1 MRIGRQ
7 GEGGSAIGNR
17 FPEEGGHRERI
28 RRMFAAIAPR
38 YDLLNHVLSLN
49 VDRFWRRFT
58 ARQLRPYLSPT
69 ALVLDLC
76 CGTGDLALELARQTE
91 VIGVDFCRPMLRIG
105 QAKIARRC
113 ARVVLVEGDAL
124 QLPFPDGVFSAVTI
138 AFGLRN
144 LESPEQGL
152 REIHR
157 VLRPGGVAAV
167 LEFSRPSLPIFRHV
181 FLFYFRNLLPRIGRW
196 ISGVPGPY
204 DHLRDS
210 VQAFLNQRELARLM
224 EAVGFTAVRYVNLT
238 GGIAAL
244 HLGEKAP

>member
-1 MRIGRQ
+1 MSNSITK
-7 GEGGSAIGNR
+7 GGD
-17 FPEEGGHRERI
+17 HRERV
-28 RRMFAAIAPR
+28 RHMFAAIAPR
-38 YDLLNHVLSLN
+38 YDLLNHLLSLN

-58 ARQLRPYLSPT
+58 VRRLRPYLLSSG

-76 CGTGDLALELARQTE
+76 CGTGDLALELADQAD

-105 QAKIARRC
+105 QEKIARRR
-113 ARVVLVEGDAL
+113 ARVLLVEGDAL
-124 QLPFPDGVFSAVTI
+124 HLPFPNDVFSAVTI

-144 LESPEQGL
+144 LESPERGL
-152 REIHR
+152 REIYR
-157 VLRPGGVAAV
+157 VLRPGGIAAV
-167 LEFSRPSLPIFRHV
+167 LEFSRPSLPIFRHL

-204 DHLRDS
+204 DYLYDS

-224 EAVGFTAVRYVNLT
+224 EAVGFAAVRYLNLT

-244 HLGEKAP
+244 HLGEKTP